1 MENTD
6 TSPYIAMYIKNITLE
21 NFRSFRERTD
31 IPLSPG
37 MNLILGENN
46 SGKSSL
52 LEAFSLAHIEYEPHL
67 SQETKQHHDDPLTTP
82 CKINIRFSLGLDE
95 IWRYLGES
103 IILPTPPQHNPISQ
117 DIPSHL
123 KNKTDI
129 DVGIKTSRGANF
141 REVAFYT
148 VFGNSECTAAPGA
161 TTLGYS
167 CSKINGIL
175 KGTLSNHTGAT
186 HTFDNQINNLL
197 GRVYKFRAE
206 RMNNSRGTFG
216 VSTSLNADASNLPEC
231 LNLMQSNNSDL
242 FDEYVAHVHHIF
254 PSVHRVKVVP
264 VSPTELE
271 IRISLAPARQRR
283 PDLSVSLAQSGTGIG
298 QVLAILYVAMNSAT
312 PLSIAIDEPNSFL
325 HPKAVRALLAILNNL
340 PIKHQYIITTHS
352 PEVIRAANA
361 SSVSVV
367 VNREGR
373 STVESL
379 DLTNLDHVKT
389 GLASIGARLSDVYGA
404 DCILWVEGETEE
416 LTFPRIAAE
425 IAKLDAIGTM
435 VLKVS
440 ATGDF
445 ESPKKIRPKMVF
457 DTYTNISNSGA
468 LLPPAVGFIFD
479 RESRTQA
486 EMRDL
491 ERDSKGTVRFLSR
504 VCFES
509 YILSPEAI
517 AYVLS
522 KSTQQ
527 AISQDSIID
536 WINKNGGERKFLTA
550 QFDRGTATN
559 LHECDSW
566 LDIVHAPKILKE
578 IFNDVPNNPEEY
590 RKTTHSVEITEWL
603 IENSP
608 QHLQPIADLLATILV
623 RPQ

>member
-1 MENTD
+1 MH
-6 TSPYIAMYIKNITLE
+6 IKNITLE
-21 NFRSFRERTD
+21 NYRSFRERT
-31 IPLSPG
+31 IVTLAPG

-46 SGKSSL
+46 SGKSSI
-52 LEAFSLAHIEYEPHL
+52 LESLSLSNIEYEPHL
-67 SQETKQHHDDPLTTP
+67 STETKQHPDDTLASS
-82 CKINIRFSLGLDE
+82 CQISLRFSIGLDE
-95 IWRYLGES
+95 VWRYLGDS
-103 IILPTPPQHNPISQ
+103 FVLPTPHQGHPITQ
-117 DIPSHL
+117 NIPRYLEETSE
-123 KNKTDI
+123 I
-129 DVGIKTSRGANF
+129 EVGIKTSRERNN
-141 REVAFYT
+141 RETYFCSIFNNDEY
-148 VFGNSECTAAPGA
+148 FA
-161 TTLGYS
+161 TTGSATLGYT
-167 CSKINGIL
+167 CTKANGVF
-175 KGTLSNHTGAT
+175 KGALNGHIGGTAPFHNQTNH
-186 HTFDNQINNLL
+186 LL
-197 GRVYKFRAE
+197 GRLYKFRAE
-206 RMNNSRGTFG
+206 RMNNSRGMFG
-216 VSTSLNADASNLPEC
+216 TSAALNSDASNLPEC
-231 LNLMQSNNSDL
+231 LNFIQSHNSDL
-242 FDEYVAHVHHIF
+242 YEEYIKHVHQIF
-254 PSVHRVKVVP
+254 PSVHRVKAVP
-264 VSPTELE
+264 ISQTELE
-271 IRISLAPARQRR
+271 IRTSLVPAHQRR

-312 PLSIAIDEPNSFL
+312 PIVIAIDEPNSFL
-325 HPKAVRALLAILNNL
+325 HPKAVRTLLTILNNL

-367 VNREGR
+367 VNRDGR

-379 DLTNLDHVKT
+379 DLTNLDHIKT

-435 VLKVS
+435 ILKVS

-522 KSTQQ
+522 KSSQQ
-527 AISQDSIID
+527 AISQESIID

-550 QFDRGTATN
+550 EFDRGTSKN

-608 QHLQPIADLLATILV
+608 HHLQPIADLLATILV

>member
-1 MENTD
+1 
-6 TSPYIAMYIKNITLE
+6 MYVKNITLE
-21 NFRSFRERTD
+21 NYRSFQERTTVS
-31 IPLSPG
+31 LSPG

-52 LEAFSLAHIEYEPHL
+52 LESFSLANIEYEPHL
-67 SQETKQHHDDPLTTP
+67 STETKQHPDDILAAP
-82 CKINIRFSLGLDE
+82 CVINMRFSIGLDE
-95 IWRYLGES
+95 VWRYLGEAFV
-103 IILPTPPQHNPISQ
+103 LPVPHQSHPITQ
-117 DIPSHL
+117 DIPGYLAKSS
-123 KNKTDI
+123 KIEVGVKTTRERNNREIHFYSVYD
-129 DVGIKTSRGANF
+129 DNEYTS
-141 REVAFYT
+141 
-148 VFGNSECTAAPGA
+148 A
-161 TTLGYS
+161 TGSATLGYT
-167 CSKINGIL
+167 CLKANGVL
-175 KGTLSNHTGAT
+175 KGTLGGHLGGTSPFQGQTNH
-186 HTFDNQINNLL
+186 LL
-197 GRVYKFRAE
+197 GRLYKFRAE
-206 RMNNSRGTFG
+206 RMNNSRSMFGTSSSL
-216 VSTSLNADASNLPEC
+216 STNASNLPEC
-231 LNLMQSNNSDL
+231 LNFLQSHNPDL
-242 FDEYVAHVHHIF
+242 YEEYIKHVHQIF
-254 PSVHRVKVVP
+254 PSVHRVQAVP
-264 VSPTELE
+264 ITQTELE
-271 IRISLAPARQRR
+271 IRTSLVPSRQRR
-283 PDLSVSLAQSGTGIG
+283 PDLTVSLSQSGTGIG

-312 PLSIAIDEPNSFL
+312 PLVIAIDEPNSFL
-325 HPKAVRALLAILNNL
+325 HPKAVRTLLAILNNL

-367 VNREGR
+367 VNRAGR

-416 LTFPRIAAE
+416 LTFPRIATE
-425 IAKLDAIGTM
+425 IAKLDAVGTM
-435 VLKVS
+435 MLKVS

-491 ERDSKGTVRFLSR
+491 ERDSKGAVRFLSR

-517 AYVLS
+517 AHVLS
-522 KSTQQ
+522 KSAQQ
-527 AISQDSIID
+527 AISPESIID
-536 WINKNGGERKFLTA
+536 WINKNGNDRKFLTA
-550 QFDRGTATN
+550 EFDRGTAIN

-590 RKTTHSVEITEWL
+590 RKTTHSVEITDWL

-608 QHLQPIADLLATILV
+608 QYLQPIADLLAMILV
-623 RPQ
+623 RPH

>member
-1 MENTD
+1 
-6 TSPYIAMYIKNITLE
+6 MYVKNITLE
-21 NFRSFRERTD
+21 NYRSFCERTE
-31 IPLSPG
+31 ISLSPG

-52 LEAFSLAHIEYEPHL
+52 LEAFSLTSIDYEPHL
-67 SQETKQHHDDPLTTP
+67 SLETKHHQDDL
-82 CKINIRFSLGLDE
+82 INSSCELDVRFSIEISE
-95 IWRYLGES
+95 IWRYLGDS
-103 IILPTPPQHNPISQ
+103 IIIPTPQQPNPITQ
-117 DIPSHL
+117 DFPSHL
-123 KNKTDI
+123 KNLNEI
-129 DVGIKTSRGANF
+129 EIGIKTSRGSAN
-141 REVAFYT
+141 RNITFYS
-148 VFGNSECTAAPGA
+148 VFGNTECFATSGA
-161 TTLGYS
+161 NVLGYA
-167 CSKINGIL
+167 CSKTKGIL
-175 KGTLSNHTGAT
+175 SGSISNYIGVQNA
-186 HTFDNQINNLL
+186 FDNQISNLTSRL
-197 GRVYKFRAE
+197 YKFHAE
-206 RMNNSRGTFG
+206 RMNNYRGIFG
-216 VSTSLNADASNLPEC
+216 TSEALRGDTINLPEC
-231 LNLMQSNNSDL
+231 LNLLQTHNPDL
-242 FDEYVAHVHHIF
+242 FEEYVEHVHQIF

-264 VSPTELE
+264 VSNTELE
-271 IRISLAPARQRR
+271 IRTSLVPTHRRR
-283 PDLSVSLAQSGTGIG
+283 PDLSVSLAKSGTGIG

-312 PLSIAIDEPNSFL
+312 PIVIAIDEPNSFL
-325 HPKAVRALLAILNNL
+325 HPKAVRALLTILNNL

-367 VNREGR
+367 VNRAGR

-416 LTFPRIAAE
+416 LTFPRIATE

-435 VLKVS
+435 MLKVS

-445 ESPKKIRPKMVF
+445 ESQKKIRPKMVF

-491 ERDSKGTVRFLSR
+491 ERDSKGAVRFLSR

-517 AYVLS
+517 AHVLS
-522 KSTQQ
+522 KSAQQ
-527 AISQDSIID
+527 AISPESIVD
-536 WINKNGGERKFLTA
+536 WINKNGNDRKFLTA
-550 QFDRGTATN
+550 EFDRGTAMN

-566 LDIVHAPKILKE
+566 LDIVHAPKILKD

-590 RKTTHSVEITEWL
+590 RKTTHSVEITDWL

-608 QHLQPIADLLATILV
+608 QYLQPIADLLAMILV
-623 RPQ
+623 RPH